1 MQGFTGAPEV
11 GIAHDLCQVD
21 ADGCALGARPR
32 VGEGARVT
40 CRNCGSATMAG
51 IHFCGT
57 CGHAVIAADAGQRR
71 HVTVM
76 FCDLVGSTPL
86 AERLDPEDL
95 RDVIVAYQD
104 VCADATERFG
114 GFTAKYMG
122 DGLLVYFGYPTAHE
136 AHCPRGRPASFD
148 PRRTGDR
155 GRSCKTQ
162 P

>member
-1 MQGFTGAPEV
+1 
-11 GIAHDLCQVD
+11 
-21 ADGCALGARPR
+21 
-32 VGEGARVT
+32 
-40 CRNCGSATMAG
+40 MAG
-51 IHFCGT
+51 MRFCGT
-57 CGHAVIAADAGQRR
+57 CGHAVTGADTGQRR

-104 VCADATERFG
+104 VCANATERFG

-136 AHCPRGRPASFD
+136 DDPHRSIHAALGIVEGVAKLRGSAD
-148 PRRTGDR
+148 WCW
-155 GRSCKTQ
+155 GR
-162 P
+162 